1 MLAALGATSEED
13 RAYRNLLTVTNAT
26 LESVATATGLDVELA
41 RTALDGLVQRGLAYE
56 TDGRYEAAPPQVAE
70 RLIEDRISSLREAQS
85 TIHDLRLVYR
95 EWHRAV
101 DDVIEVISD
110 ADEAFNRTA
119 RIQAEATTEIL
130 ALARLP
136 IINVDPDDPGAT
148 ATSLRVASRT
158 VWDSEVLAQPGW
170 LEIIEQHHWPRDEIR
185 SYQGVPL
192 KLLIVDQ
199 TVAMLPF
206 NRGSDGRSSV
216 AIVHGSVLLDALIAL
231 FESIWAAAAPLLI
244 GPDSGSI
251 MPVGSPLSAE
261 EGRLLSLLLAG
272 LTDEAI
278 AAREGVSTR
287 TIQRR
292 VQALMTA
299 AHART
304 RMQLAWHAGR
314 SRWLS

>member
-13 RAYRNLLTVTNAT
+13 RAYRHLLTVAHAT
-26 LESVATATGLDVELA
+26 LESVATATGLEVGPA
-41 RTALDGLVQRGLAYE
+41 TTALHGLVQRGLAYSA
-56 TDGRYEAAPPQVAE
+56 DGRYEAAPPQVAE

-95 EWHRAV
+95 ERHRAV

-110 ADEAFNRTA
+110 AGEALTRVA
-119 RIQAEATTEIL
+119 RIQREASSEIL
-130 ALARLP
+130 AFARLP
-136 IINVDPDDPGAT
+136 LITMNPDDPGAT
-148 ATSLRVASRT
+148 ATSQQVASRT
-158 VWDSEVLAQPGW
+158 VWDSEALAVPGW
-170 LEIIEQHHWPRDEIR
+170 LEMIERHHWPRDEIR
-185 SYQGVPL
+185 SYEGVPL
-192 KLLIVDQ
+192 KLVIIDRR
-199 TVAMLPF
+199 VALLPF
-206 NRGSDGRSSV
+206 NPSSDVRSSV
-216 AIVHGSVLLDALIAL
+216 AIVHGSVLLEALIAL
-231 FESIWAAAAPLLI
+231 FESVWAAAAPLLI
-244 GPDSGSI
+244 GPNSGSA
-251 MPVGSPLSAE
+251 MPAGSPLSAE

-278 AAREGVSTR
+278 AAREGVSTP

-304 RMQLAWHAGR
+304 RMQLAWHAGF